1 MAQIREELVLYDNF
15 TNTFTSYI
23 RLGEKAAGT
32 TDTAKKAAKQFA
44 SAQESAKRATDG
56 LTGSLKKLLGAY
68 AGLQGFKLL
77 FGLSDEITSTTARL
91 DLMNDGLQTTEELSE
106 KIWQA
111 AQRSRGSFQE
121 MADMVAKLGTLAGD
135 TFSSSDEVVAF
146 SEQIN
151 KHFSLSR
158 TNAAGAAAAMLQL
171 TQAMSSGTLRGEEL
185 NSLLEQAATIP
196 QAVARYMG
204 VGIGEMRELASQG
217 LVTAEVV
224 KNAIFSAAEDSVDA
238 AGNVVKGVNSKF
250 ESMPMTWS
258 QMFTFAR
265 NIAVKALGPLLS
277 AINWLANNIETIG
290 PLVAG
295 AAAAFVVFQVA
306 ANWTKIA
313 AVATGVYN
321 AAVNFLSIGF
331 GVLTG
336 NTAAASAAV
345 HVFNSALLANP
356 ITWVVMLIMVLVGVL
371 YAAVAAFNHFSGESV
386 SATGI
391 IAGAFTALVAHILNT
406 FAIPV
411 QNQLASLGNF
421 LGNLFNDPVAAVK
434 VLFFDMAETLLGYI
448 KTVAHGM
455 EDLINK
461 IPGVSVN
468 LTSGIDSVYQ
478 KVKDASA
485 KVKSESEW
493 KEYFKKWDYID
504 LKDAFSVG
512 YDWGS
517 NLFGGDGE
525 DDPLEYGVPTYEQM
539 ERIADS
545 VAGIEKAV
553 SMSEEDLKALVDVA
567 ERRYV
572 NNVNLTAQMPVIN
585 VSGQNTGRTEEDRRN
600 LADAIRDIL
609 IEQAASGSVRTTAR
623 AF

>member
-1 MAQIREELVLYDNF
+1 MGQIREELVLCDRF

-23 RLGEKAAGT
+23 RLGEQAART
-32 TDTAKKAAKQFA
+32 TDTAKRSVKQF
-44 SAQESAKRATDG
+44 SEAQETAKRATDG
-56 LTGSLKKLLGAY
+56 LAGSLKKLVGAY
-68 AGLQGFKLL
+68 AGLQGIKLL
-77 FGLSDEITSTTARL
+77 VGLSDEITATTARL
-91 DLMNDGLQTTEELSE
+91 DLMNDGLQTTEELTD
-106 KIWQA
+106 KVWQA
-111 AQRSRGSFQE
+111 AQRSRGSYQQT
-121 MADMVAKLGTLAGD
+121 ADMVAKLGTLAGD
-135 TFSSSDEVVAF
+135 AFSGNDEVVHFA
-146 SEQIN
+146 EQIN
-151 KHFSLSR
+151 KHFSLSG

-185 NSLLEQAATIP
+185 NSILEQAPTIA
-196 QAVARYMG
+196 QSIARYMG
-204 VGIGEMRELASQG
+204 VTTGEMRALASEG

-224 KNAIFSAAEDSVDA
+224 KNAIFAAAQDTVDA
-238 AGNVVKGVNSKF
+238 AGNVVQGVNSKF

-258 QMFTFAR
+258 QVFTSAG
-265 NIAVKALGPLLS
+265 NVAIKALEPLLS

-290 PLVAG
+290 PLVVG

-313 AVATGVYN
+313 AIVTGVYN
-321 AAVNFLSIGF
+321 TAVNFLSIGF

-391 IAGAFTALVAHILNT
+391 IAGTFTALLAHILNT
-406 FAIPV
+406 FVIPV
-411 QNQLASLGNF
+411 QNQLASFGNF

-448 KTVAHGM
+448 KTVAHGI

-468 LTSGIDSVYQ
+468 LTSGIDSIYN

-504 LKDAFSVG
+504 LKDAFSMG
-512 YDWGS
+512 YDWAS
-517 NLFGGDGE
+517 NLFEGDGE
-525 DDPLEYGVPTYEQM
+525 APKQDEIPTYEQM
-539 ERIADS
+539 AGLEKS
-545 VAGIEKAV
+545 VKGIEKAV
-553 SMSEEDLKALVDVA
+553 SMSEEELKSLVDVA

-572 NNVNLTAQMPVIN
+572 NNVNLTAQTPVIN
-585 VSGQNTGRTEEDRRN
+585 ISGQNTGRTEEDRRN
-600 LADAIRDIL
+600 LADTIRDIL